1 ILQFWQENKIF
12 EHSVTK
18 NQKGEAFIIYD
29 GPPTANAKPP
39 LHTMVPMS
47 FKDLVGR
54 YKTMRGYYTPRQV
67 GWDTHGLPVEV
78 QVEKAMGLA
87 GKKEILN
94 LVPGDE
100 FASIKKFN
108 EQCRQSV

>member
-1 ILQFWQENKIF
+1 MFSPVDPQPNFPQQEEEILEFWQKNKIF
-12 EHSVTK
+12 
-18 NQKGEAFIIYD
+18 QKSLIQNEGKEQYIIYD

-54 YKTMRGYYTPRQV
+54 YKTMLGYYVPRQA

-78 QVEKAMGLA
+78 QMEKIMGLS
-87 GKKEILN
+87 GKKEIL
-94 LVPGDE
+94 
-100 FASIKKFN
+100 
-108 EQCRQSV
+108 